1 MCSQVAQG
9 QDGSFR
15 RFAIL
20 EYSTPE
26 MAEEVQRLTDGRPVG
41 GSRVRV
47 SFCAPGPPGRSML
60 AALIAAQTLVSSA
73 FLIVRQ
79 FSTLNFFI
87 LLTLASNLCF

>member
-1 MCSQVAQG
+1 MNNGSTRSHRNTLAYVYVCVSQLAQG

-20 EYSTPE
+20 EYSTAE

-41 GSRVRV
+41 GSHLRV

-60 AALIAAQTLVSSA
+60 AALIAAQTLVSSLWA
-73 FLIVRQ
+73 L
-79 FSTLNFFI
+79 
-87 LLTLASNLCF
+87 